1 MSGSWELRL
10 RLEPSPSGPS
20 WGSCSCPTAFSS
32 FWVWTYRGTS
42 GGGQRWANGFPNPL
56 LIHLREGT
64 LTRAQAGGGQGVPS
78 GGAAATSPG
87 SFLAAVALEEE
98 VFVWV
103 LVWTQVRGPGS
114 AFEGLLWALIFV
126 SYPPVLLSSLN
137 MCRKIFSV

>member
-20 WGSCSCPTAFSS
+20 RGSRSCPTAFSS
-32 FWVWTYRGTS
+32 FWVWTYRVTS
-42 GGGQRWANGFPNPL
+42 DGGQRWANGFPNPL
-56 LIHLREGT
+56 LIHLHEET
-64 LTRAQAGGGQGVPS
+64 LRLAQAGGEQGVPS

-98 VFVWV
+98 MFVWV
-103 LVWTQVRGPGS
+103 VVWAQVRGPGS